1 MKKSYDRSE
10 EEDFGD
16 RFGRCL
22 YGFDQSLG

>member
-1 MKKSYDRSE
+1 MKKSHDRSE

-22 YGFDQSLG
+22 YGFDQSMG

>member
-10 EEDFGD
+10 EEGFGD

-22 YGFDQSLG
+22 YGFDQSMG